1 VGGAALAAFAIIYNV
16 YPDSPGRARTAAF
29 CVLAYSELLRAFA
42 ARSMRFTLGQLG
54 LFTNPYLFGAIALSA
69 VLQLTVVTMPFAQP
83 VFEAATHFVW
93 EWLLIAL
100 LSLVPVSA
108 IELWKLWR
116 KARVST
122 AAV

>member
-1 VGGAALAAFAIIYNV
+1 
-16 YPDSPGRARTAAF
+16 
-29 CVLAYSELLRAFA
+29 
-42 ARSMRFTLGQLG
+42 
-54 LFTNPYLFGAIALSA
+54 
-69 VLQLTVVTMPFAQP
+69 
-83 VFEAATHFVW
+83 VW